1 MESNLISANS
11 AVHILDLCANCET
24 VDSLVVIRDRKWRR
38 PADILEKLKEFGDF
52 NWTLNRTIKTCK
64 DQAKEKPPG
73 FSFVNKTSELNDVER
88 VCCILPHPQLYQ
100 P

>member
-24 VDSLVVIRDRKWRR
+24 VDSLVVFRDRKWRR

-52 NWTLNRTIKTCK
+52 NWTLNRTIKTSM
-64 DQAKEKPPG
+64 QGSGEG
-73 FSFVNKTSELNDVER
+73 KTAWLFFRE
-88 VCCILPHPQLYQ
+88 
-100 P
+100 